1 MLFIDTFVRQ
11 RCRIYWG
18 PNARNRPWAQICH
31 NSAQIHFWDKCVFHL
46 WKMFVLSQVASCL
59 SIYIFWIFFFPI
71 PFSLFSKQLCFTPT
85 TTDISIFQHLFQRMV
100 GPASSQGKKN
110 DKLSARSNAPQVGN
124 KAEFPKLWSLDHE
137 RKRMQCRR
145 LMILWNCMI

>member
-1 MLFIDTFVRQ
+1 MSDSDVESTEDRMPGTGHGHRSVITVHRYASETNVSSISGRCLCYLKLPLASLFISFE
-11 RCRIYWG
+11 
-18 PNARNRPWAQICH
+18 
-31 NSAQIHFWDKCVFHL
+31 F
-46 WKMFVLSQVASCL
+46 
-59 SIYIFWIFFFPI
+59 FFFPI

-137 RKRMQCRR
+137 RKRKQCRR
-145 LMILWNCMI
+145 LMIL